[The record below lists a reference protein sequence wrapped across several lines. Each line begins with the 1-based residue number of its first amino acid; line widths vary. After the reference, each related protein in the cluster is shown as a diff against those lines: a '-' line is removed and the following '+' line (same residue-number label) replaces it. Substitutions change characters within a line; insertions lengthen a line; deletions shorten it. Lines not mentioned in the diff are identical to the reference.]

1 MRFLREIARAYPRR
15 TLVTLVALLVAGVFE
30 GISLSALFP
39 ILDLAANAESGG
51 QSERGLGKFL
61 HGLGIEPSLGPLLL
75 IIVVGVS
82 LKAAMVLLA
91 NRHVGYTVAQ
101 IGTDLRLRLLRAL
114 LRARWEFFL
123 HQPVGSLANAMAT
136 ETVRASNAY
145 LSGARALAHAVETL
159 VYTVAALFVSWQAT
173 LAAVLG
179 GAAITLSLGRLVRK
193 ARRAGRRQTDV
204 LVSLLRRMA
213 DTLQSVK
220 ALKTMGLAGG
230 ANVVLEAETRR
241 LNKAM
246 RKEVLS
252 VEGLRAIH
260 EPVAIAFVA
269 GAAYLVVNV
278 WGLPLASVVV
288 LMLLLL
294 RVLKLAG
301 KLQHE
306 YQKMSVNE
314 SAYWSLRGTIDRAEG
329 SPEAE
334 PHGCTPVFER
344 ELALEDVHFAFGDRP
359 ILRGLTLR
367 LPASSFTTIVGPSG
381 AGKTTILDLVTGLLE
396 PTSGRLTLDGVAL
409 GECNLQAW
417 RRMIGYVPQETLL
430 LHESVLHNVILGDP
444 DLTEGDAERALRA
457 AGAWEFVSAMPE
469 GMQTTVGER
478 GSMLSGGQRQ
488 RISIARALVR
498 RPKLLI
504 LDEATSALDPAS
516 EAALCETLA
525 RLRGEVTM
533 LAVSHQTGLAE
544 IADRV
549 VRLEDRALV
558 PMPVGQFAASGA
570 RPLA

>member
-1 MRFLREIARAYPRR
+1 MKFLLEIARAYPRR

-39 ILDLAANAESGG
+39 ILDLAANAEGGG

-61 HGLGIEPSLGPLLL
+61 HGLGIEPSLGTLLL

-114 LRARWEFFL
+114 LRARWDFFL

-145 LSGARALAHAVETL
+145 LSGAKALAHAIETL

-173 LAAVLG
+173 LAAVLA
-179 GAAITLSLGRLVRK
+179 GAAITFSLGRLVRK

-246 RKEVLS
+246 RKEVLN
-252 VEGLRAIH
+252 VEGLRAIY

-269 GAAYLVVNV
+269 GASYLVVNV
-278 WGLPLASVVV
+278 WDVPLASVVV

-301 KLQHE
+301 KLQQE

-314 SAYWSLRGTIDRAEG
+314 SAYWSLRGTIERAEAA
-329 SPEAE
+329 PEPE

-367 LPASSFTTIVGPSG
+367 LPARSFTTIIGPSG
-381 AGKTTILDLVTGLLE
+381 AGKTTILDLIAGLLE
-396 PTSGRLTLDGVAL
+396 PTSGRVLLDGVPL

-430 LHESVLHNVILGDP
+430 LHESVLHNVTLSDP
-444 DLTEGDAERALRA
+444 DLTEADAERALRA
-457 AGAWEFVSAMPE
+457 AGAWEFVSSMPE
-469 GMQTTVGER
+469 GMQTVVGER
-478 GSMLSGGQRQ
+478 GSKLSGGQRQ
-488 RISIARALVR
+488 RVSIARALVR

-525 RLRGEVTM
+525 RFRGEVTV

-549 VRLEDRALV
+549 MRLDAGVL
-558 PMPVGQFAASGA
+558 MPANSTATF
-570 RPLA
+570 P

>member
-1 MRFLREIARAYPRR
+1 MA
-15 TLVTLVALLVAGVFE
+15 TLVALLVAGVFE
-30 GISLSALFP
+30 GVSLSALFP
-39 ILDLAANAESGG
+39 ILDLAANSESGG
-51 QSERGLGKFL
+51 PSERGLGKFL
-61 HGLGIEPSLGPLLL
+61 YGLGIEPSLGPLLL

-145 LSGARALAHAVETL
+145 LNAARALAYAVETL
-159 VYTVAALFVSWQAT
+159 VYAVAALFVSWPAT

-179 GAAITLSLGRLVRK
+179 GVVITLSLGRLVRK

-246 RKEVLS
+246 RKEVLN
-252 VEGLRAIH
+252 VEGLRAIY

-278 WGLPLASVVV
+278 WDVPLASVVV

-301 KLQHE
+301 KVQQE
-306 YQKMSVNE
+306 FQKMTVNE
-314 SAYWSLRGTIDRAEG
+314 SAYWSLRRTITSAEG
-329 SPEAE
+329 APERE
-334 PHGCTPVFER
+334 TGGLNPVFER

-359 ILRGLTLR
+359 ILSGLTLR
-367 LPASSFTTIVGPSG
+367 LPARSFTTIVGPSG

-409 GECNLQAW
+409 GECDLQAW
-417 RRMIGYVPQETLL
+417 RRMVGYVPQETLL
-430 LHESVLHNVILGDP
+430 LHGSVLHNVTLDDP
-444 DLTEGDAERALRA
+444 DLTEADAERALRA

-488 RISIARALVR
+488 RIAIARALVR
-498 RPKLLI
+498 RPRLLI

-525 RLRGEVTM
+525 RLRGEVTV

-549 VRLEDRALV
+549 VQLEWG
-558 PMPVGQFAASGA
+558 MCEQ
-570 RPLA
+570 LAYKEPPHKPTLMFP